1 MGQQIFFVIH
11 FDGQLGRRAK
21 CKNEVVG
28 QSKIILT
35 QPVADGRMNGAESV
49 GVMCVWVLTI
59 NINIHTYVNELFVL
73 AQIGQRT
80 TDWAQSTHNCEQI
93 ENGPCEGYNWAIH
106 F

>member
-73 AQIGQRT
+73 AVAARP
-80 TDWAQSTHNCEQI
+80 DWPAHNRL
-93 ENGPCEGYNWAIH
+93 GPIH
-106 F
+106 TQL